1 MKFIRFGKLHVA
13 GVAMTC
19 LLLALLIYAQL
30 LWELECGLLEPG
42 LYVYVTSEFS
52 FMMSFLALIVLTF
65 ITYLLHEL
73 IHYIVGRL
81 LHVKSL
87 SVKVISLRLKMLE
100 VPVGLMI
107 CYAQCTVR
115 RYLAIA
121 LAPQALTMLLFIASV
136 VSPEVIVLYGTIRLF
151 PRILFFILYSSLLVA
166 SGGDFYG
173 IIYVLLR
180 VRDLNAVM
188 STLVKDGRIIGVMI
202 KNK

>member
-1 MKFIRFGKLHVA
+1 VKFIRFGKLHVA

-42 LYVYVTSEFS
+42 LYVYVT
-52 FMMSFLALIVLTF
+52 
-65 ITYLLHEL
+65 
-73 IHYIVGRL
+73 VGRL